1 MNKNRQPPI
10 NPLDRRA
17 FLQRLGLVTF
27 TVGVGPSILAACG
40 SSDGDSSSGGEPEQL
55 DSGGEVGGTVNYL
68 SWEGYDLPDPL
79 ADWRNQNAVEVAAT
93 FIGNHD
99 DIQAKIKA
107 GGAASGYDV
116 ITYYQ
121 GYKNLYSEL
130 DILTQIDESKV
141 PNIKNLFPYF
151 ASDIGGFWTS
161 DGVRTGIPFTFG
173 ALGLTYDSDAMPELP
188 SWYDLLD
195 PKFTGKVGMV
205 DDATGVLTMGCHLL
219 GLDPGAL
226 KKTDLPKVV
235 DLSEQFVAQ
244 TRGVSASYGDLT
256 QQLVSGDIQAIYI
269 GWAAVN
275 AFAADAG
282 KTTVTTSLPKEGAYS
297 FCDSFAIPSTA
308 KNVATV
314 LSWMNA
320 VMDPAVNAAA
330 ADGLVGGTTV
340 ADSVPLLSEATRS
353 LYPYDDLEGFLTKA
367 PFYPNPPVESDE
379 FVTGTEWK
387 TAWGELKQSAGA

>member
-1 MNKNRQPPI
+1 MTSRGPQAMNA
-10 NPLDRRA
+10 LDRRA
-17 FLQRLGLVTF
+17 FLQRLGLTTF
-27 TVGVGPSILAACG
+27 TVGVGPSLLAACG
-40 SSDGDSSSGGEPEQL
+40 SSSSSSGGKVEELP
-55 DSGGEVGGTVNYL
+55 DDGKVGGTVNFL

-79 ADWRNQNAVEVAAT
+79 KDWRTANNIEVATT

-99 DIQAKIKA
+99 DIQAKIKT
-107 GGAASGYDV
+107 GGAASGYDI

-141 PNIKNLFPYF
+141 PNLKNLFPYF
-151 ASDIGGFWTS
+151 ASDIGGYWTKG
-161 DGVRTGIPFTFG
+161 GVRTGVPFTFG
-173 ALGLTYDSDAMPELP
+173 AQGLTYDSAAMSELP

-195 PKFTGKVGMV
+195 PKFKGKVGMV
-205 DDATGVLTMGCHLL
+205 DDATGVLTMGSHLL

-226 KKTDLPKVV
+226 KKADLAKVV
-235 DLSEQFVAQ
+235 DLTKKFVAQ

-256 QQLVSGDIQAIYI
+256 QQLVSGEIQAIYI

-275 AFAADAG
+275 SFAAAAG

-308 KNVATV
+308 KNVASV
-314 LSWMNA
+314 LSWINT
-320 VMDPAVNAAA
+320 VMDPKVNAAA
-330 ADGLVGGTTV
+330 AVGLVGGTTV
-340 ADSVPLLSEATRS
+340 KDAVPLLDDATRS
-353 LYPYDDLEGFLTKA
+353 LYPYDDLDGFLAKA
-367 PFYPNPPVESDE
+367 PFYPNPPVDSTE

-387 TAWGELKQSAGA
+387 QAWGELKQSAGG